1 MNMPFPSR
9 EQVESIRKNYPPGTR
24 VMLNNMDDPYSPVE
38 SGTRGTMR
46 YVDDSGQLGVA
57 WDNGRSLS
65 LIPGE
70 DSFRELTQQEIAQ
83 EQGMKMGGDGAVSIR
98 LISTEQLRRMGDQ
111 EGLVLQGCGGDP
123 QEWLD
128 GINEIL
134 AQECILKKGASF
146 EEAYTFR
153 HDGLTCML
161 FPFKEDTEL
170 DVGKLAAWRL
180 ASYSTFGGTWL
191 SDYVPNR
198 LGGFIQEQKSS
209 LEGAKT
215 DCPLIGEDGNIFHI
229 MGIASE
235 TLRENE
241 VYRAFLRLYS
251 NLRDHPEV
259 LDFPI
264 KKLTEIRSRQMLWS
278 PAVVELN
285 REISDVLSQSH
296 ALSLL
301 NKQGLVDS
309 DIFISKS
316 NQLAEQL
323 RKAKQQKEI
332 LLKKKEIDV
341 IEQTKSLQG
350 ALRDGPEYLENFDE
364 ELFCELIDKIIV
376 ESSMKI
382 RFRLNNGMELP
393 EHIERTVR

>member
-9 EQVESIRKNYPPGTR
+9 EHVESIRKNYPPGTR
-24 VMLNNMDDPYSPVE
+24 VMLNNMNDPYSPVE
-38 SGTRGTMR
+38 SGTSGTVR
-46 YVDDSGQLGVA
+46 YVDDAGTLAVT

-70 DSFRELTQQEIAQ
+70 DSFRKLTQQEIAQ

-123 QEWLD
+123 QEWVD

-134 AQECILKKGASF
+134 AQEGILKKGAGF

-161 FPFKEDTEL
+161 FPFKENMEL

-198 LGGFIQEQKSS
+198 LGGFIQEQKTAP
-209 LEGAKT
+209 ERIKP
-215 DCPLIGEDGNIFHI
+215 DCPLIGEDGNIFRI

-235 TLRENE
+235 TLRENGMQE
-241 VYRAFLRLYS
+241 QAEEMRGRIF
-251 NLRDHPEV
+251 
-259 LDFPI
+259 
-264 KKLTEIRSRQMLWS
+264 QC
-278 PAVVELN
+278 
-285 REISDVLSQSH
+285 QSYDS
-296 ALSLL
+296 ALSIIGDYV
-301 NKQGLVDS
+301 NITAK
-309 DIFISKS
+309 
-316 NQLAEQL
+316 EQ
-323 RKAKQQKEI
+323 A
-332 LLKKKEIDV
+332 
-341 IEQTKSLQG
+341 
-350 ALRDGPEYLENFDE
+350 E
-364 ELFCELIDKIIV
+364 EL
-376 ESSMKI
+376 SMEM
-382 RFRLNNGMELP
+382 N
-393 EHIERTVR
+393 